1 MPRKV
6 LALAITAF
14 LVCAGSLH
22 ADDKRNWTSP
32 DGGLLAHSENHKVNG
47 SADYTDWDVVFICN
61 QKGVA
66 LASLSLEEGS
76 GVNRAVVTS
85 AAWSPDARFFVFAT
99 SSSGGHS
106 SWHMLSYVYD
116 ANTSHIYS
124 IDDTMG
130 DTTDDNPQFE
140 LLKSDVLKIRFWDG
154 TKAEEEAAPR
164 MIDLR
169 DFVKKGPKLALN
181 SHCYAPHHR

>member
-1 MPRKV
+1 MSGKI

-14 LVCAGSLH
+14 LFGAGGLH
-22 ADDKRNWTSP
+22 ANEKKNWPSP
-32 DGGLLAHSENHKVNG
+32 DGVLIAHAENRKANG
-47 SADYTDWDVVFICN
+47 SADYTDWDVVTIRDRR
-61 QKGVA
+61 GDL

-76 GVNRAVVTS
+76 GVSRAVVTT
-85 AAWSPDARFFVFAT
+85 AAWSTDGRFFVFAT
-99 SSSGGHS
+99 TSSGGHS
-106 SWHMLSYVYD
+106 SWHMPSYVYD
-116 ANTSHIYS
+116 ASTSCIYS
-124 IDDTMG
+124 IDDSIG

-140 LLKSDVLKIRFWDG
+140 LSKSDVLKVRFWDG

-181 SHCYAPHHR
+181 SQCYASHHR